1 MTVVI
6 MQIVIIMTVVIII
19 IVVVVVVVVVDVVVV
34 VVAVVGRLLF
44 VKALADAA
52 AWGDR
57 YFERQEQAMCGR
69 HAVNNVLGGPQFVDG
84 VLERACTEVVAQTG
98 EEDSA
103 HQHAGGWCSR
113 SVLAAAMDLTA
124 VLHRRMLDTPVFS
137 GSYHLLL
144 NTSGIF
150 GAVVNQGNVHWSAVA
165 KHASKLWH
173 VDSQRLPI
181 SLTETSFTQL
191 LHQHPMT
198 FLVVA
203 N

>member
-1 MTVVI
+1 MNSG
-6 MQIVIIMTVVIII
+6 QPS
-19 IVVVVVVVVVDVVVV
+19 
-34 VVAVVGRLLF
+34 GRPCR
-44 VKALADAA
+44 KQAD
-52 AWGDR
+52 WK
-57 YFERQEQAMCGR
+57 Q
-69 HAVNNVLGGPQFVDG
+69 
-84 VLERACTEVVAQTG
+84 EVVSQTG

-103 HQHAGGWCSR
+103 HQHAGGWYSH

-124 VLHRRMLDTPVFS
+124 VLHCRMLDKPVIS
-137 GSYHLLL
+137 GSYDLLL
-144 NTSGIF
+144 NTSGGIF

-165 KHASKLWH
+165 KHANKLWH

-203 N
+203 NDFALD